1 MASPRELG
9 PNTLP
14 CPSSTT
20 SVLEPPRTPSPKDV
34 NPRSPARGNGV
45 AAALKVN
52 AAALSLVDVSGEG
65 GGEGDD
71 PTPPSQQQMDVYTK
85 NKAKML
91 ETARKHG

>member
-1 MASPRELG
+1 M
-9 PNTLP
+9 
-14 CPSSTT
+14 
-20 SVLEPPRTPSPKDV
+20 
-34 NPRSPARGNGV
+34 
-45 AAALKVN
+45 KVN

-91 ETARKHG
+91 EAARKHG